1 MCWLFKNTN
10 SYSQVGNFTF
20 SSILYCD
27 NFTSF
32 HSVISRSVN
41 EVGIQTFKRWF
52 ARRFYFHR
60 LTLAEVE
67 PSNGLGSCLANI
79 GHHFRLIVFHAMP
92 EVTTFWKDAPIQFAP
107 CRWHQAKPGW
117 QAITTDGSSSSL
129 PQREAAGFHFAPLS
143 CFSQCQWGWKTYL
156 QMMTC
161 SMALPNAGW
170 RLRK

>member
-1 MCWLFKNTN
+1 MDYRFFFSRTDSLSTIMLSGILAQFYYPRQYLCCWF
-10 SYSQVGNFTF
+10 Q
-20 SSILYCD
+20 
-27 NFTSF
+27 
-32 HSVISRSVN
+32 
-41 EVGIQTFKRWF
+41 
-52 ARRFYFHR
+52 
-60 LTLAEVE
+60 
-67 PSNGLGSCLANI
+67 
-79 GHHFRLIVFHAMP
+79 
-92 EVTTFWKDAPIQFAP
+92 TTFDKIPFSKHSSARFSLELGTRTFMEMRGFLYSEKSIRFAP